1 MKLEHLQSSILAKK
15 PSSFSSWVYLMATI
29 VRLDAAL
36 GVVVN
41 EQVLELARIEEW
53 LLIELKPAFEE
64 LVEEAIEAAV
74 VVVSKPRVFV
84 RLD

>member
-1 MKLEHLQSSILAKK
+1 
-15 PSSFSSWVYLMATI
+15 MATI
-29 VRLDAAL
+29 VRLEPVL

-53 LLIELKPAFEE
+53 YVLELKPAFEV
-64 LVEEAIEAAV
+64 LVEEAIKATV

-84 RLD
+84 RLE